1 MTTPVLLIGALIVVG
16 ALFLAMSGRVSTSG
30 GGNVTQQTNP
40 TNAPGTNKQP

>member
-1 MTTPVLLIGALIVVG
+1 MTTPVLLVGALIIVG
-16 ALFLAMSGRVSTSG
+16 ALFFAMSDRHSTSG